1 LRLIIIVVL
10 CIISL
15 AAIGCGSGGSSAS
28 VQAPA
33 PTPTPTPTPQ
43 QALTPG
49 NWTMQ
54 ARSAVTNQ
62 TIFPDIVLVTTPTG
76 VSGKAHITG
85 SACFN
90 FVTDAVSLTGTLSG
104 PNLNITTDTP
114 VNGQTI
120 TATLSGSATS
130 LTGTYTLNGGTCAPG
145 DHGTLAA
152 RLLPPVDGTWK
163 GTFTS
168 TAVPPALPFSV
179 TAVLTQSNTPDPNG
193 FLVLTGTV
201 TFTGSTCF
209 TSGTVTATP
218 TLSAGQALTL
228 NLATDNL
235 GEIAIG
241 GLYDDSQAPNV
252 ISPAAYHVNA
262 GPCAGD
268 GGNITLIRQ

>member
-1 LRLIIIVVL
+1 LRLFVIVVL
-10 CIISL
+10 CILSL
-15 AAIGCGSGGSSAS
+15 VVIGCGSGSSS
-28 VQAPA
+28 SFQAPS
-33 PTPTPTPTPQ
+33 PTPTPAPQ
-43 QALTPG
+43 PALTAG

-90 FVTDAVSLTGTLSG
+90 FVTDAVSLTGTLNG
-104 PNLNITTDTP
+104 PSLNITTDVP

-145 DHGTLAA
+145 DHGTLSA

-168 TAVPPALPFSV
+168 TAVPPAPPFSV

-193 FLVLTGTV
+193 FLVITGTA

-209 TSGTVTATP
+209 TSGTALATP
-218 TLSAGQALTL
+218 TLSSGQALTL

-241 GLYDDSQAPNV
+241 GLYDDTQTPNV
-252 ISPAAYHVNA
+252 ISTALYHVNA

-268 GGNITLIRQ
+268 GGNLSLTKQ

>member
-1 LRLIIIVVL
+1 MRLIVIVVL
-10 CIISL
+10 CILSL
-15 AAIGCGSGGSSAS
+15 AVIGCGSGGSSAS
-28 VQAPA
+28 FQAPS
-33 PTPTPTPTPQ
+33 PTPTPTPAPQ

-62 TIFPDIVLVTTPTG
+62 TIFPDIVLITTPTG
-76 VSGKAHITG
+76 VAGKAHIAG
-85 SACFN
+85 STCFN

-104 PNLNITTDTP
+104 PSLSIITDAP
-114 VNGQTI
+114 VNGQII

-130 LTGTYTLNGGTCAPG
+130 LTGTYTLDGGTCAPG
-145 DHGTLAA
+145 DHGTLSA

-163 GTFTS
+163 GTFTP
-168 TAVPPALPFSV
+168 TAVPPASPFSV

-193 FLVLTGTV
+193 FLVLNGTV
-201 TFTGSTCF
+201 TLTGSTCF
-209 TSGTVTATP
+209 TSGTVTAIP
-218 TLSAGQALTL
+218 TLSAGQSLTL

-235 GEIAIG
+235 GEIAVG
-241 GLYDDSQAPNV
+241 GLYDDTQTPNV

-268 GGNITLIRQ
+268 GGNLILTRQ